1 MGPGEFAYASENFEL
16 YYLGDDKEQVH
27 DLSSKCPEIV
37 DEMKKKMIELKKEM
51 IDEGGDWYDQ

>member
-1 MGPGEFAYASENFEL
+1 MDLGEFAYASENFEL
-16 YYLGDDKEQVH
+16 YYLADDKEQVH

-37 DEMKKKMIELKKEM
+37 DKMKKKMIELKKEM